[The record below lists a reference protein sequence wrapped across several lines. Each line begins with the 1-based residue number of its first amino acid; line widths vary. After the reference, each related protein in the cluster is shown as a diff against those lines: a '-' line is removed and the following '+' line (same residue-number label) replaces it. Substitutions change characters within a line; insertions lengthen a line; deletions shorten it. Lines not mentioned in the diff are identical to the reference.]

1 MIGFYKKYFL
11 AFLLLFAVEVGIAVF
26 VKDGF
31 VRPYLGD
38 VLVVIMLYC
47 LVRSFVDLPSY
58 IAAGGVLVFALSIE
72 MLQYFDV
79 VGYLGLEENRIART
93 VLGSSFDWMD
103 VLAYVVGVAL
113 ILLIERKDRSRL
125 VLTNIKKS

>member
-26 VKDGF
+26 VTDGF

-47 LVRSFVDLPSY
+47 LVRSFVDLSSY
-58 IAAGGVLVFALSIE
+58 IAAVGVLLFALSIE